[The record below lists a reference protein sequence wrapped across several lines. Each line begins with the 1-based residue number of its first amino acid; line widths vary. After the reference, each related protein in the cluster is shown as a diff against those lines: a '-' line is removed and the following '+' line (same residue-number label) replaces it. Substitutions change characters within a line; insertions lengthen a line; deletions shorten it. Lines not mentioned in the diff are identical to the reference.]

1 MQYRYEYTGTVP
13 IVGTPLQKNLPC
25 SSYSVCVLVIADSR
39 RESPAIVIL
48 CLCREMSQM
57 EEDARRKGLNVRLR
71 NAEPYREF
79 QNTEDNDRSEST
91 NRLNRIQIRIWSQTF
106 VAIFSLLFLVTC
118 VVFLSF
124 LQCDL
129 PL

>member
-1 MQYRYEYTGTVP
+1 
-13 IVGTPLQKNLPC
+13 
-25 SSYSVCVLVIADSR
+25 
-39 RESPAIVIL
+39 
-48 CLCREMSQM
+48 MSQM

-91 NRLNRIQIRIWSQTF
+91 NRLNRIQIRILSQTF
-106 VAIFSLLFLVTC
+106 GAIFSLLELFLVTC
-118 VVFLSF
+118 VVFLPF

>member
-1 MQYRYEYTGTVP
+1 MFRRLLV
-13 IVGTPLQKNLPC
+13 VGENLQLLLF
-25 SSYSVCVLVIADSR
+25 YSWKLSHIDF
-39 RESPAIVIL
+39 
-48 CLCREMSQM
+48 LCREMSQM

-91 NRLNRIQIRIWSQTF
+91 NRLYRIQIRIWSQTF
-106 VAIFSLLFLVTC
+106 VAIFSLLELFLVTC